1 MEKMKLLDLLA
12 TQDKPYTVEEW
23 MNKLNLQSTQEIEDF
38 MRVVR
43 ECESEFEITYTKKNK
58 LILVDQSEFVRGT
71 LSINPKGFG
80 FVDHPKGSL
89 YIANHQFNGAMHEDE
104 VLVKPKVYADLS
116 AEGVIIR
123 VIKHNTKQ
131 LVGTWKKNRIQIDD
145 VRVYQKIEI
154 VDSDMSHCVFGS
166 QLLLDIVSYGDPLKV
181 KLNKV
186 LGHVNDPGMDILTLL
201 HNHQVPMTFSDELM
215 KEVDALPTK
224 VILDPSEKRVDYR
237 DRQVITIDGE
247 DAKDFDDA
255 ISIKKLEDCYQLD
268 VHIADVSY
276 YVREHTELDKEARKR
291 GTSVYVIDRVV
302 PMLPHAI
309 SNGLCS
315 LVEGEDR
322 LTLTCSMKINQLG
335 EIETYD
341 IHPSIIRSSKRMTY
355 TNVNRMIKR
364 DKSALN
370 RFEDLVQM
378 VEDMRTCAKIIRQRR
393 RNDGSIDFVSFESK
407 FTLNE
412 KGEITKIEGR
422 TQGEAE
428 MIIEDFMICAN
439 QAVAAHLRWL
449 EIPALYRVHEAP
461 DKKRFA
467 EFSRIALF
475 WGVKVKHEHLTP
487 KVIQKLISRFE
498 GKDEF
503 LIVNDLLLRSMSKAK
518 YDKECSGHF
527 GLALEDYCHFTSPI
541 RRYPDLIVHRML
553 RKHVFTQH
561 HNELVKDELLV
572 EQLGFECSNSEQR
585 AVESE
590 RDVEAMKKAE
600 YMMNHV
606 GERFDGI
613 ISSVNKFGFFVRLP
627 NTVEGLVHV
636 SNLPGYFEFDADRY
650 TLVKRGSNI
659 KYKLGQKVRVKLKS
673 ADKIKQTIDFV
684 ID

>member
-1 MEKMKLLDLLA
+1 MEKTKLLDLLA

-58 LILVDQSEFVRGT
+58 LVLVDQSEFVRGI

-145 VRVYQKIEI
+145 VRVYQKIELI
-154 VDSDMSHCVFGS
+154 DSDMSHCVFGS

-224 VILDPSEKRVDYR
+224 VILDPSDKRVDYR

-255 ISIKKLEDCYQLD
+255 ISIKKLEDGYQLD

-322 LTLTCSMKINQLG
+322 LTLTCSMKINQIG

-341 IHPSIIRSSKRMTY
+341 IHPSIIRSYKRMTY
-355 TNVNRMIKR
+355 TNVNRMIKK

-370 RFEDLVQM
+370 RFEDLVPM

-407 FTLNE
+407 FTLNA

-600 YMMNHV
+600 YMTNHI

-650 TLVKRGSNI
+650 TLVKRGSNV

>member
-58 LILVDQSEFVRGT
+58 LILVDQSEFVRGI

-255 ISIKKLEDCYQLD
+255 ISIKKLEDGYQLD

-370 RFEDLVQM
+370 RFEDLVSM

-636 SNLPGYFEFDADRY
+636 SNLSGYFEFDADRY

>member
-1 MEKMKLLDLLA
+1 MEKTKLLDLLA

-23 MNKLNLQSTQEIEDF
+23 MNKLNLQSSQEIEDF
-38 MRVVR
+38 MRVIR
-43 ECESEFEITYTKKNK
+43 ECENEYEITYTKKNK
-58 LILVDQSEFVRGT
+58 LVLVDQSEFVRGT

-89 YIANHQFNGAMHEDE
+89 YIANHQFNGAMHDDE

-116 AEGVIIR
+116 AEGVIIK
-123 VIKHNTKQ
+123 VVKHNTKQ
-131 LVGTWKKNRIQIDD
+131 LVGTWKKNRIQVNDI
-145 VRVYQKIEI
+145 RIYHKIEL

-166 QLLLDIVSYGDPLKV
+166 QLLLDIVSYGDTLKV

-201 HNHQVPMTFSDELM
+201 HNHQIPMTFSDKLM
-215 KEVDALPTK
+215 EEVDQLPTK

-255 ISIKKLEDCYQLD
+255 ISIKKLDDGFQLD

-276 YVREHTELDKEARKR
+276 YVREHTELDKEARRR

-322 LTLTCSMKINQLG
+322 LTLTCSMKINLMG

-341 IHPSIIRSSKRMTY
+341 IHPSIIRSTKRMTY
-355 TNVNRMIKR
+355 TNVNRMIKK

-370 RFEDLVQM
+370 RFEELIPM
-378 VEDMRTCAKIIRQRR
+378 VEDMHLCAKTIRQRR

-407 FTLNE
+407 FTLNSR
-412 KGEITKIEGR
+412 GEITKIEGR
-422 TQGEAE
+422 VQGEAE

-561 HNELVKDELLV
+561 HNELVNDELLV
-572 EQLGFECSNSEQR
+572 EQLGFECSSSEQR

-590 RDVEAMKKAE
+590 RDVESMKKAE
-600 YMMNHV
+600 YMMNHI

-684 ID
+684 VD

>member
-1 MEKMKLLDLLA
+1 MEKTKLLDLLA

-58 LILVDQSEFVRGT
+58 LILVDQSEFVRGI

-89 YIANHQFNGAMHEDE
+89 YIANHQFNSAMHEDE

-224 VILDPSEKRVDYR
+224 VILDPTEKRVDYR
-237 DRQVITIDGE
+237 ERQVITIDGE

-255 ISIKKLEDCYQLD
+255 ISIKKLEDGFQLD

-355 TNVNRMIKR
+355 TNVNRMIKK

-370 RFEDLVQM
+370 RFEDLVSM
-378 VEDMRTCAKIIRQRR
+378 VEDMHTCAKIIRQRR

-407 FTLNE
+407 FTLNA

-439 QAVAAHLRWL
+439 QAVATHLRWL

-475 WGVKVKHEHLTP
+475 WGVKVKYEHLTP

-561 HNELVKDELLV
+561 HNELIKDELLV

>member
-1 MEKMKLLDLLA
+1 MEKSKLLDLLA

-23 MNKLNLQSTQEIEDF
+23 MNKLNLHSAQDIEDF
-38 MRVVR
+38 QRAVIQA
-43 ECESEFEITYTKKNK
+43 EKEFELTYTKKSK
-58 LILVDQSEFVRGT
+58 LILVDQSEFVKGI

-80 FVDHPKGSL
+80 FVDHSTGSL

-116 AEGVIIR
+116 AEGVIVK
-123 VIKHNTKQ
+123 VITHNTKQ
-131 LVGTWKKNRIQIDD
+131 LVGTWQKNSLIVND
-145 VRVYQKIEI
+145 VRVYQKIEL
-154 VDSDMSHCVFGS
+154 VETDTRHFVFGS
-166 QLLLDIVSYGDPLKV
+166 QLLLDIVSYGDILKV

-201 HNHQVPMTFSDELM
+201 HNHQVPMIFSDELM
-215 KEVDALPTK
+215 QEVNQLPTEA
-224 VILDPSEKRVDYR
+224 ILDPSEKRVDYR
-237 DRQVITIDGE
+237 DRKVITIDGE

-255 ISIKKLEDCYQLD
+255 ISILKLEDGYQLD

-276 YVREHTELDKEARKR
+276 YVRENTELDKEARKR

-302 PMLPHAI
+302 PMLPQAI

-322 LTLTCSMKINQLG
+322 FTITCSMKINRVG

-341 IHPSIIRSSKRMTY
+341 IHPSIIRSFKRMTY
-355 TNVNRMIKR
+355 TNVNRILKQ
-364 DKSALN
+364 DKTAINDFNDLI
-370 RFEDLVQM
+370 DLVA
-378 VEDMRTCAKIIRQRR
+378 DMKACAKIIRQRR
-393 RNDGSIDFVSFESK
+393 KNDGSIDFVSFESK
-407 FTLNE
+407 YTLNA
-412 KGEITKIEGR
+412 KGVITLIEAR

-467 EFSRIALF
+467 EFSRIAWF
-475 WGVKVKHEHLTP
+475 WGVKIKYEHLTP
-487 KVIQKLISRFE
+487 KSVQKLINQFE

-518 YDKECSGHF
+518 YDKECGGHF

-553 RKHVFTQH
+553 RKHVFTH
-561 HNELVKDELLV
+561 HPQDLVKDEILV
-572 EQLGFECSNSEQR
+572 DQLGLECSSSEQR

-590 RDVEAMKKAE
+590 RDVESMKKAE
-600 YMMNHV
+600 YMTKHI
-606 GERFDGI
+606 GEKFDGI
-613 ISSVNKFGFFVRLP
+613 ISTVAKFGFFVRLP
-627 NTVEGLVHV
+627 NTIEGLVHV

-650 TLVKRGSNI
+650 TLVKRGTNI
-659 KYKLGQKVRVKLKS
+659 KYKLGQKVKVRLKS
-673 ADKIKQTIDFV
+673 ADKLKQTIDFV

>member
-1 MEKMKLLDLLA
+1 MEKTKLLDLLT

-43 ECESEFEITYTKKNK
+43 ECESEYEITYTKKNK
-58 LILVDQSEFVRGT
+58 LVLVDQSEFVRGI

-145 VRVYQKIEI
+145 VRVYQKIELI
-154 VDSDMSHCVFGS
+154 DSDMSHCVYGS

-201 HNHQVPMTFSDELM
+201 HNHQVPMMFSDELM

-255 ISIKKLEDCYQLD
+255 ISIKKLEDGYQLD

-315 LVEGEDR
+315 LIEGEDR
-322 LTLTCSMKINQLG
+322 LTLTCSMKINQIG
-335 EIETYD
+335 EIEAYD
-341 IHPSIIRSSKRMTY
+341 IHPSIIRSYKRMTY
-355 TNVNRMIKR
+355 TNVNRMIKK

-370 RFEDLVQM
+370 RFEDLVPM

-407 FTLNE
+407 FTLNA

-600 YMMNHV
+600 YMTNHI

-650 TLVKRGSNI
+650 TLVKRGSNV

>member
-1 MEKMKLLDLLA
+1 MEKTKLLDLLA

-23 MNKLNLQSTQEIEDF
+23 MNKLNIQSTQEIEDF

-43 ECESEFEITYTKKNK
+43 ECESEYEITYTKKNK
-58 LILVDQSEFVRGT
+58 LVLVDQSEFVRGI

-145 VRVYQKIEI
+145 VRVYQKIELI
-154 VDSDMSHCVFGS
+154 DSDMSHCVFGT

-201 HNHQVPMTFSDELM
+201 HNHQVPMMFSDELM

-255 ISIKKLEDCYQLD
+255 ISIKKLEDGYQLD

-322 LTLTCSMKINQLG
+322 LTLTCSMKINQIG

-341 IHPSIIRSSKRMTY
+341 IHPSIIRSYKRMTY
-355 TNVNRMIKR
+355 TNVNRMIKK

-370 RFEDLVQM
+370 RFEDLVPM

-407 FTLNE
+407 FTLNA

-600 YMMNHV
+600 YMTNHI

-650 TLVKRGSNI
+650 TLVKRGSNV

>member
-1 MEKMKLLDLLA
+1 MEKTKLLDLLA

-23 MNKLNLQSTQEIEDF
+23 MNKLNLQSSQEIEDF
-38 MRVVR
+38 MRVIR
-43 ECESEFEITYTKKNK
+43 ECENEYEITYTKKNK
-58 LILVDQSEFVRGT
+58 LVLVDQSEFVRGT

-89 YIANHQFNGAMHEDE
+89 YIANHQFNGAMHDDE

-116 AEGVIIR
+116 AEGVIIK
-123 VIKHNTKQ
+123 VVKHNTKQ
-131 LVGTWKKNRIQIDD
+131 LVGTWKKNRIQVNDI
-145 VRVYQKIEI
+145 RIYHKIEL

-166 QLLLDIVSYGDPLKV
+166 QLLLDIVSYGDTLKV

-201 HNHQVPMTFSDELM
+201 HNHQIPMTFSDKLM
-215 KEVDALPTK
+215 EEVDQLPTK

-237 DRQVITIDGE
+237 DCQVITIDGE

-255 ISIKKLEDCYQLD
+255 ISIKKLDDGFQLD

-276 YVREHTELDKEARKR
+276 YVREHTELDKEARRR

-322 LTLTCSMKINQLG
+322 LTLTCSMKINQMG

-355 TNVNRMIKR
+355 TNVNRMIKK

-370 RFEDLVQM
+370 RFEELNQM
-378 VEDMRTCAKIIRQRR
+378 VEDMHLCAKTIRQRR

-407 FTLNE
+407 FTLNSR
-412 KGEITKIEGR
+412 GEITKIEGR
-422 TQGEAE
+422 VQGEAE

-561 HNELVKDELLV
+561 HNELVNDELLV

-590 RDVEAMKKAE
+590 RDVESMKKAE
-600 YMMNHV
+600 YMMNHI

-684 ID
+684 VD

>member
-1 MEKMKLLDLLA
+1 MEKSKLLDLLT

-23 MNKLNLQSTQEIEDF
+23 TNKLNLHTPQEIEDF
-38 MRVVR
+38 MRVVI
-43 ECESEFEITYTKKNK
+43 ECENEYEITYTKKNK
-58 LILVDQSEFVRGT
+58 LVLVDQSEFVRGT

-116 AEGVIIR
+116 AEGIIVK

-131 LVGTWKKNRIQIDD
+131 LVGTWKKNRIRVDD
-145 VRVYQKIEI
+145 VRVYQKIEV

-201 HNHQVPMTFSDELM
+201 HNHQIPMTFSDELM
-215 KEVDALPTK
+215 NEVDHLPTT
-224 VILDPSEKRVDYR
+224 VELDPSENRVDYR

-255 ISIKKLEDCYQLD
+255 ISIHKLEDGYQLD

-276 YVREHTELDKEARKR
+276 YVRENTELDKEARHR

-322 LTLTCSMKINQLG
+322 LTITCTMKISKMG

-341 IHPSIIRSSKRMTY
+341 IHPSIIRSTKRMTY
-355 TNVNRMIKR
+355 TNVNRIIKK

-370 RFEDLVQM
+370 RFEDLIEM
-378 VEDMRTCAKIIRQRR
+378 VEDMRLCAKIIRQRR

-407 FTLNE
+407 FTLNAR
-412 KGEITKIEGR
+412 GEITKIEGR

-467 EFSRIALF
+467 EFSRIAMF
-475 WGVKVKHEHLTP
+475 WGVKVKYEHLTP
-487 KVIQKLISRFE
+487 LIVQKLISRFE

-553 RKHVFTQH
+553 RKHVFTTH

-600 YMMNHV
+600 YMMNHI

-627 NTVEGLVHV
+627 NTIEGLVHV
-636 SNLPGYFEFDADRY
+636 SNLAGYFEFDADRY
-650 TLVKRGSNI
+650 TLVKRGSNV

>member
-1 MEKMKLLDLLA
+1 MEKTKLLDLLA

-23 MNKLNLQSTQEIEDF
+23 MNKLNLHSTQEIEDF
-38 MRVVR
+38 NRAVLQS
-43 ECESEFEITYTKKNK
+43 EQEFELTYTKKNK
-58 LILVDQSEFVRGT
+58 LILVDQSEFVKGI

-80 FVDHPKGSL
+80 FVDHSSGSL

-116 AEGVIIR
+116 AEGVIVK

-131 LVGTWKKNRIQIDD
+131 LVGTWKKNQIIVND
-145 VRVYQKIEI
+145 VRIYQKIEL
-154 VDSDMSHCVFGS
+154 VDTDTRHFVFGS
-166 QLLLDIVSYGDPLKV
+166 QLLLYIVSYGDPLKV

-201 HNHQVPMTFSDELM
+201 LNHQVPMTFSDELM
-215 KEVDALPTK
+215 HEVDQLPSTA
-224 VILDPSEKRVDYR
+224 ILDPSEKRIDYR
-237 DRQVITIDGE
+237 DRKVITIDGE

-255 ISIKKLEDCYQLD
+255 ISILKLEDGYQLD

-322 LTLTCSMKINQLG
+322 FTLTCSMKINKMG

-341 IHPSIIRSSKRMTY
+341 IHPSIIRSHKRMTY
-355 TNVNRMIKR
+355 TNVNRIIKK
-364 DKSALN
+364 DQSALDH
-370 RFEDLVQM
+370 FSDLIDM
-378 VEDMRTCAKIIRQRR
+378 VADMKACAKIIRQRR
-393 RNDGSIDFVSFESK
+393 KNDGSIDFVSFESK
-407 FTLNE
+407 FTLNA

-428 MIIEDFMICAN
+428 LLIEDFMICAN

-449 EIPALYRVHEAP
+449 EVPALYRVHEAP

-467 EFSRIALF
+467 EFSRIAWF
-475 WGVKVKHEHLTP
+475 WGVKIKHEHLTP
-487 KVIQKLISRFE
+487 KSVQKLIGQFE

-527 GLALEDYCHFTSPI
+527 GLALGDYCHFTSPI

-553 RKHVFTQH
+553 RKHVFTH
-561 HNELVKDELLV
+561 HPQELVKDEILV
-572 EQLGFECSNSEQR
+572 DQLGFECSNAEQR

-590 RDVEAMKKAE
+590 RDVESMKKAE

-606 GERFDGI
+606 GEKFDGI
-613 ISSVNKFGFFVRLP
+613 ISSVAKFGFFVRLP

-650 TLVKRGSNI
+650 TLVKRGTNI
-659 KYKLGQKVRVKLKS
+659 KYKLGQKVKVRLKS

>member
-1 MEKMKLLDLLA
+1 MEKTKLLDLLA

-23 MNKLNLQSTQEIEDF
+23 MNKLNLQSSQEIEDF
-38 MRVVR
+38 MRVIR
-43 ECESEFEITYTKKNK
+43 ECENEYEITYTKKNK
-58 LILVDQSEFVRGT
+58 LVLVDQSEFVRGT
-71 LSINPKGFG
+71 LIINPKGFG

-89 YIANHQFNGAMHEDE
+89 YIANHQFNGAMHDDE

-116 AEGVIIR
+116 AEGVIIK
-123 VIKHNTKQ
+123 VVKHNTKQ
-131 LVGTWKKNRIQIDD
+131 LVGTWKKNRIQVNDI
-145 VRVYQKIEI
+145 RIYHKIEL
-154 VDSDMSHCVFGS
+154 VESDMSHCVFGS
-166 QLLLDIVSYGDPLKV
+166 QLLLDIVSYGDTLKV

-201 HNHQVPMTFSDELM
+201 HNHQIPMTFSDKLM
-215 KEVDALPTK
+215 EEVDQLPTK

-255 ISIKKLEDCYQLD
+255 ISIKKLDDGFQLD

-276 YVREHTELDKEARKR
+276 YVREHTELDKEARRR

-322 LTLTCSMKINQLG
+322 LTLTCSMKINQMG

-341 IHPSIIRSSKRMTY
+341 IHPSIIRSTKRMTY
-355 TNVNRMIKR
+355 TNVNRMIKK

-370 RFEDLVQM
+370 RFEELIQM
-378 VEDMRTCAKIIRQRR
+378 VEDMHLCAKTIRQRR

-407 FTLNE
+407 FTLNSR
-412 KGEITKIEGR
+412 GEITKIEGR
-422 TQGEAE
+422 VQGEAE

-561 HNELVKDELLV
+561 HNELVNDELLV

-590 RDVEAMKKAE
+590 RDVESMKKAE
-600 YMMNHV
+600 YMMNHI

-684 ID
+684 VD

>member
-1 MEKMKLLDLLA
+1 MEKTKLLDLLA

-23 MNKLNLQSTQEIEDF
+23 MNKLNLQSSQEIEDF
-38 MRVVR
+38 MRVVH
-43 ECESEFEITYTKKNK
+43 ECENEYELTYTKKNK
-58 LILVDQSEFVRGT
+58 LVLVDQSEFVRGI

-89 YIANHQFNGAMHEDE
+89 YIANHQFNGAMHDDE

-116 AEGVIIR
+116 AEGIIVK

-131 LVGTWKKNRIQIDD
+131 LVGTWKKNRIQVDD
-145 VRVYQKIEI
+145 VRIYQKIEI

-201 HNHQVPMTFSDELM
+201 HNHQIPMSFSDELM
-215 KEVDALPTK
+215 KEVDQLPTK
-224 VILDPSEKRVDYR
+224 VILDPNEKRVDYR
-237 DRQVITIDGE
+237 DHQVITIDGE

-255 ISIKKLEDCYQLD
+255 ISIKKLEDGFQLD

-276 YVREHTELDKEARKR
+276 YVREHTELDKEARLR

-322 LTLTCSMKINQLG
+322 LTITCTMKINKMG

-341 IHPSIIRSSKRMTY
+341 IHPSIIRSYKRMTY
-355 TNVNRMIKR
+355 TNVNRIIKK

-378 VEDMRTCAKIIRQRR
+378 VEDMHLCARIIRQRR

-407 FTLNE
+407 FTLNA

-449 EIPALYRVHEAP
+449 EVPALYRVHEAP

-467 EFSRIALF
+467 EFSRIAMF
-475 WGVKVKHEHLTP
+475 WGVKVKYEHLTP
-487 KVIQKLISRFE
+487 KVVQNLLSRFE
-498 GKDEF
+498 SKDEF

-553 RKHVFTQH
+553 RKHVFTTH
-561 HNELVKDELLV
+561 HNELVNDEILV

-600 YMMNHV
+600 YMMNHI

-636 SNLPGYFEFDADRY
+636 SNLAGYFEFDSDRY

-659 KYKLGQKVRVKLKS
+659 RYKLGQKVRVRLKS
-673 ADKIKQTIDFV
+673 ADKNKQTIDFV
-684 ID
+684 VD

>member
-1 MEKMKLLDLLA
+1 MEKTKLLDLLT

-43 ECESEFEITYTKKNK
+43 ECESEYEITYTKKNK
-58 LILVDQSEFVRGT
+58 LVLVDQSEFVRGI

-145 VRVYQKIEI
+145 VRVYQKIELI
-154 VDSDMSHCVFGS
+154 DSDMSHCVYGS

-224 VILDPSEKRVDYR
+224 VILDPSDKRVDYR

-255 ISIKKLEDCYQLD
+255 ISIKKLEDGYQLD

-315 LVEGEDR
+315 LIEGEDR
-322 LTLTCSMKINQLG
+322 LTLTCSMKINQIG
-335 EIETYD
+335 EIEAYD
-341 IHPSIIRSSKRMTY
+341 IHPSIIRSYKRMTY
-355 TNVNRMIKR
+355 TNVNRMIKK

-370 RFEDLVQM
+370 RFEDLVPM

-407 FTLNE
+407 FTLNA

-600 YMMNHV
+600 YMTNHI

-650 TLVKRGSNI
+650 TLVKRGSNV

>member
-1 MEKMKLLDLLA
+1 MEKTKLLDLLA

-43 ECESEFEITYTKKNK
+43 ECENEYEITYTKKNK
-58 LILVDQSEFVRGT
+58 LVLVDQSEFVRGT

-116 AEGVIIR
+116 AEGIIVR

-145 VRVYQKIEI
+145 VRVYQKIELI
-154 VDSDMSHCVFGS
+154 DSDMSHCVFGS

-255 ISIKKLEDCYQLD
+255 ISIKKLEDGYQLD

-335 EIETYD
+335 EIDTYD

-355 TNVNRMIKR
+355 TNVNRMIKK

-370 RFEDLVQM
+370 RFEDLIPM
-378 VEDMRTCAKIIRQRR
+378 VEDMRLCAKIIRQRR

-407 FTLNE
+407 FTLNARG
-412 KGEITKIEGR
+412 KITKIEGR

-467 EFSRIALF
+467 EFSRIAMF

-487 KVIQKLISRFE
+487 KIIQKLISRFE

-600 YMMNHV
+600 YMMNHI

-659 KYKLGQKVRVKLKS
+659 KYKLGQKVKVRLKS

>member
-1 MEKMKLLDLLA
+1 
-12 TQDKPYTVEEW
+12 
-23 MNKLNLQSTQEIEDF
+23 
-38 MRVVR
+38 
-43 ECESEFEITYTKKNK
+43 
-58 LILVDQSEFVRGT
+58 
-71 LSINPKGFG
+71 
-80 FVDHPKGSL
+80 
-89 YIANHQFNGAMHEDE
+89 
-104 VLVKPKVYADLS
+104 
-116 AEGVIIR
+116 
-123 VIKHNTKQ
+123 
-131 LVGTWKKNRIQIDD
+131 D
-145 VRVYQKIEI
+145 VRVYQKIELI
-154 VDSDMSHCVFGS
+154 DSDMSHCVYGS

-224 VILDPSEKRVDYR
+224 VILDPSDKRVDYR

-255 ISIKKLEDCYQLD
+255 ISIKKLEDGYQLD

-322 LTLTCSMKINQLG
+322 LTLTCSMKINQIG

-341 IHPSIIRSSKRMTY
+341 IHPSIIRSYKRMTY
-355 TNVNRMIKR
+355 TNVNRMIKK

-370 RFEDLVQM
+370 RFEDLVSM

-407 FTLNE
+407 FTLNA

-541 RRYPDLIVHRML
+541 RR
-553 RKHVFTQH
+553 
-561 HNELVKDELLV
+561 
-572 EQLGFECSNSEQR
+572 
-585 AVESE
+585 
-590 RDVEAMKKAE
+590 
-600 YMMNHV
+600 
-606 GERFDGI
+606 
-613 ISSVNKFGFFVRLP
+613 
-627 NTVEGLVHV
+627 
-636 SNLPGYFEFDADRY
+636 
-650 TLVKRGSNI
+650 
-659 KYKLGQKVRVKLKS
+659 
-673 ADKIKQTIDFV
+673 
-684 ID
+684 

>member
-1 MEKMKLLDLLA
+1 MEKTKLLDLLT

-43 ECESEFEITYTKKNK
+43 ECESEYEITYTKKNK
-58 LILVDQSEFVRGT
+58 LVLVDQSEFVRGI

-145 VRVYQKIEI
+145 VRVYQKIELI
-154 VDSDMSHCVFGS
+154 DSDMSHCVYGS

-255 ISIKKLEDCYQLD
+255 ISIKKLEDGYQLD

-322 LTLTCSMKINQLG
+322 LTLTCSMKINQIG
-335 EIETYD
+335 EIEAYD
-341 IHPSIIRSSKRMTY
+341 IHPSIIRSYKRMTY
-355 TNVNRMIKR
+355 TNVNRMIKK

-370 RFEDLVQM
+370 RFEDLVPM

-407 FTLNE
+407 FTLNA

-600 YMMNHV
+600 YMTNHI

-650 TLVKRGSNI
+650 TLVKRGSNV

>member
-1 MEKMKLLDLLA
+1 MEKTKLLDLLT

-43 ECESEFEITYTKKNK
+43 ECESEYEITYTKKNK
-58 LILVDQSEFVRGT
+58 LVLVDQSEFVRGI

-145 VRVYQKIEI
+145 VRVYQKIELI
-154 VDSDMSHCVFGS
+154 DSDMSHCVYGS

-201 HNHQVPMTFSDELM
+201 HNHQVPMMFSDELM

-255 ISIKKLEDCYQLD
+255 ISIKKLEDGYQLD

-315 LVEGEDR
+315 LIEGEDR
-322 LTLTCSMKINQLG
+322 LTLTCSMKINQIG

-341 IHPSIIRSSKRMTY
+341 IHPSIIRSYKRMTY
-355 TNVNRMIKR
+355 TNVNRMIKK

-370 RFEDLVQM
+370 RFEDLVPM

-407 FTLNE
+407 FTLNA

-600 YMMNHV
+600 YMTNHI

-650 TLVKRGSNI
+650 TLVKRGSNV

>member
-1 MEKMKLLDLLA
+1 MEKTKLLDLLA

-23 MNKLNLQSTQEIEDF
+23 MNKLNLQSTQDIEDF

-43 ECESEFEITYTKKNK
+43 ECESEYEITYTKKNK
-58 LILVDQSEFVRGT
+58 LVLVDQSEFVRGT

-116 AEGVIIR
+116 AEGIIVR

-145 VRVYQKIEI
+145 VRVYQKIELI
-154 VDSDMSHCVFGS
+154 DSDMSHCVFGS

-255 ISIKKLEDCYQLD
+255 ISIKKLEDGYQLD

-335 EIETYD
+335 EIDTYD

-355 TNVNRMIKR
+355 TNVNRMIKK

-370 RFEDLVQM
+370 RFEDLIPM
-378 VEDMRTCAKIIRQRR
+378 VEDMRLCAKIIRQRR

-407 FTLNE
+407 FTLNA

-449 EIPALYRVHEAP
+449 EIPALYRVHEVP

-467 EFSRIALF
+467 EFSRIAMF

-487 KVIQKLISRFE
+487 KIIQKLISRFE

-600 YMMNHV
+600 YMMNHI

-659 KYKLGQKVRVKLKS
+659 KYKLGQKVKVRLKS

>member
-1 MEKMKLLDLLA
+1 MEKTKLLDLLA

-23 MNKLNLQSTQEIEDF
+23 MNKLNIQSTQEIEDF

-58 LILVDQSEFVRGT
+58 LVLVDQSEFVRGT

-116 AEGVIIR
+116 AEGVIVR

-145 VRVYQKIEI
+145 VRVYQKIELI
-154 VDSDMSHCVFGS
+154 DSDMSHCVFGS

-201 HNHQVPMTFSDELM
+201 HNHQVPMMFSDELM

-255 ISIKKLEDCYQLD
+255 ISIKKVEDGYQLD

-335 EIETYD
+335 EIDTYD

-355 TNVNRMIKR
+355 TNVNRMIKK

-370 RFEDLVQM
+370 RFEDLVPM

-407 FTLNE
+407 FTLNA

-467 EFSRIALF
+467 EFSRIAMF

-487 KVIQKLISRFE
+487 KIIQKLISRFE

-518 YDKECSGHF
+518 YDKVCSGHF

-600 YMMNHV
+600 YMMNHI

>member
-1 MEKMKLLDLLA
+1 MEKTKLLDLLA

-43 ECESEFEITYTKKNK
+43 ECESEYEITYTKKNK
-58 LILVDQSEFVRGT
+58 LVLVDQSEFVRGI

-145 VRVYQKIEI
+145 VRVYQKIELI
-154 VDSDMSHCVFGS
+154 DSDMSHYVFGS

-224 VILDPSEKRVDYR
+224 VILDPSDKRVDYR

-255 ISIKKLEDCYQLD
+255 ISIKKLEDGYQLD

-322 LTLTCSMKINQLG
+322 LTLTCSMKINQIG

-341 IHPSIIRSSKRMTY
+341 IHPSIIRSYKRMTY
-355 TNVNRMIKR
+355 TNVNRMIKK

-370 RFEDLVQM
+370 RFEDLVPM

-407 FTLNE
+407 FTLNA

-553 RKHVFTQH
+553 TKHVFTQH

-600 YMMNHV
+600 YMTNHI

-650 TLVKRGSNI
+650 TLVKRGSNV

>member
-1 MEKMKLLDLLA
+1 MEKSKLLDLLA

-23 MNKLNLQSTQEIEDF
+23 MNKLNFQSTHEIEGF
-38 MRVVR
+38 MRLVR
-43 ECESEFEITYTKKNK
+43 ECENEYEITYTKKNK
-58 LILVDQSEFVRGT
+58 LMLVDQSEFARGT

-116 AEGVIIR
+116 AEGII
-123 VIKHNTKQ
+123 VKVVKHNTKQ
-131 LVGTWKKNRIQIDD
+131 LVGTWKKNRIQVNDI
-145 VRVYQKIEI
+145 RIYQKIEL

-166 QLLLDIVSYGDPLKV
+166 QLLLDIVSYGDVLKV

-215 KEVDALPTK
+215 NEVDELPTN
-224 VILDPSEKRVDYR
+224 VTLDPSEKRVDYR

-255 ISIKKLEDCYQLD
+255 ISIKKLEDGYQLD

-276 YVREHTELDKEARKR
+276 YVCEHTELDKEARKR

-322 LTLTCSMKINQLG
+322 LTLTCSMKINQMG

-341 IHPSIIRSSKRMTY
+341 IQPSIIRSSKRMTY
-355 TNVNRMIKR
+355 TNVNRMIKK

-370 RFEDLVQM
+370 RFEELIQM
-378 VEDMRTCAKIIRQRR
+378 VEDMRLCAKMIRQRR

-407 FTLNE
+407 FTLNN

-449 EIPALYRVHEAP
+449 EVPALYRVHEAP

-487 KVIQKLISRFE
+487 KTIQKLINRFE

-518 YDKECSGHF
+518 YDKDCSGHF

-572 EQLGFECSNSEQR
+572 EQLGYECSNSEQR

-600 YMMNHV
+600 YMMNHI

-684 ID
+684 VD

>member
-1 MEKMKLLDLLA
+1 MEKTKLLDLLA

-43 ECESEFEITYTKKNK
+43 ECENEYEITYTKKNK
-58 LILVDQSEFVRGT
+58 LVLVDQSEFVRGT

-145 VRVYQKIEI
+145 VRVYQKIELI
-154 VDSDMSHCVFGS
+154 DSDMSHCVFGT

-201 HNHQVPMTFSDELM
+201 HNHQVPMMFSDELM

-255 ISIKKLEDCYQLD
+255 ISIKKLEDGYQLD

-322 LTLTCSMKINQLG
+322 LTLTCSMKINQIG

-341 IHPSIIRSSKRMTY
+341 IHPSIIRSYKRMTY
-355 TNVNRMIKR
+355 TNVNRMIKK

-370 RFEDLVQM
+370 RFEDLVPM

-407 FTLNE
+407 FTLNA

-600 YMMNHV
+600 YMTNHI

-650 TLVKRGSNI
+650 TLVKRGSNV